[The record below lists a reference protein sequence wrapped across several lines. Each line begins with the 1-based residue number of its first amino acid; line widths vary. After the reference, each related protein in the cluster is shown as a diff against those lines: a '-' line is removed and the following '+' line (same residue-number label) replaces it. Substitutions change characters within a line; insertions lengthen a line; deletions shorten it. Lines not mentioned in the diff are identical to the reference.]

1 MRSGRYMSG
10 HTAMSCVK
18 KEMHRQFGDEILLE
32 EEKHAWEHHGWFLLK
47 FQYIPKPY
55 MIQFEGEFNCFNVR
69 ITKDD
74 DAYIALKKLTDYSSD
89 LTEKDICDSIEKLKN
104 VLKGDIV
111 FYRSING
118 KTYQEINGEYKR
130 IRRRED

>member
-1 MRSGRYMSG
+1 
-10 HTAMSCVK
+10 MSCVK

-74 DAYIALKKLTDYSSD
+74 DAYIALKKLTDYSND

-130 IRRRED
+130 IRR

>member
-1 MRSGRYMSG
+1 MR
-10 HTAMSCVK
+10 K
-18 KEMHRQFGDEILLE
+18 
-32 EEKHAWEHHGWFLLK
+32 LK
-47 FQYIPKPY
+47 
-55 MIQFEGEFNCFNVR
+55 EGEFNCFNVR

-74 DAYIALKKLTDYSSD
+74 DAYIALKKLTDYSND

-118 KTYQEINGEYKR
+118 KPYQEINGEYKWIKR
-130 IRRRED
+130 

>member
-18 KEMHRQFGDEILLE
+18 KKNAPTVWRTKYCWRRKSTPGSIMDG
-32 EEKHAWEHHGWFLLK
+32 FLLK

-74 DAYIALKKLTDYSSD
+74 DAYIALKKLTDYSND

-104 VLKGDIV
+104 V
-111 FYRSING
+111 R
-118 KTYQEINGEYKR
+118 KR
-130 IRRRED
+130 RYCLL

>member
-1 MRSGRYMSG
+1 MY
-10 HTAMSCVK
+10 K
-18 KEMHRQFGDEILLE
+18 
-32 EEKHAWEHHGWFLLK
+32 
-47 FQYIPKPY
+47 
-55 MIQFEGEFNCFNVR
+55 GEFNCFNVR

-74 DAYIALKKLTDYSSD
+74 DAYIALKKLTDYSND